1 MYHQKDAI
9 KNGIMVDGRHFKVKF
24 TGNLC
29 LPISTLYIF
38 LFYFAMF
45 LCYMSSHVIILL
57 LNQFYTLQC

>member
-9 KNGIMVDGRHFKVKF
+9 KKNGIMVDGRHFKVKF

-38 LFYFAMF
+38 LFYF
-45 LCYMSSHVIILL
+45 I
-57 LNQFYTLQC
+57 LQCFYVTCLAML